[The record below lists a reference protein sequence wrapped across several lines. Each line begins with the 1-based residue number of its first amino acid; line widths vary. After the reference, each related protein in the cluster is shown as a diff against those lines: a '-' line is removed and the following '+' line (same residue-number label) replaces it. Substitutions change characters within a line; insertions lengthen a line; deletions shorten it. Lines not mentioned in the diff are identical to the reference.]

1 MKDPLWHRCRRGQT
15 FATGHWSLMFF
26 NRAVGSDSVASF
38 WLSLFSASMATL
50 FYPVFA
56 LLLLP
61 ATADLDFAKA
71 AQKLIDKIESGDRSL
86 PVLKQISPMV
96 KENLRSPPEKLKP
109 MVARDPMDALP
120 KVSDS
125 EMPKAFARFPHIDF
139 DQPVNKS
146 VLSKA
151 VADIVK
157 KEQLKDTKRLK
168 EALARLSKVYQKQVG
183 PDGFAL
189 IGKPLR
195 LNEDVQKIE
204 SSFSRTSVAGLC
216 VVAGVAFISLGLVAL
231 RTGQGANR
239 IPVVS
244 DYEDVEAVPELN
256 SLRTARSELDRT
268 AL

>member
-1 MKDPLWHRCRRGQT
+1 
-15 FATGHWSLMFF
+15 
-26 NRAVGSDSVASF
+26 
-38 WLSLFSASMATL
+38 MATL
-50 FYPVFA
+50 FYPVLA

-61 ATADLDFAKA
+61 ATADLDFGKA

-96 KENLRSPPEKLKP
+96 KENLRSPPETLKP
-109 MVARDPMDALP
+109 MTARDPLDALP

-125 EMPKAFARFPHIDF
+125 KMPKAFAKFPQIDF
-139 DQPVNKS
+139 DEPVKKS

-157 KEQLKDTKRLK
+157 KEQIKDTKRLK
-168 EALARLSKVYQKQVG
+168 AALARLSKVYEKQVG

-204 SSFSRTSVAGLC
+204 SSSSTSVAGLC
-216 VVAGVAFISLGLVAL
+216 VVAGVAFIGLGLVAL

-239 IPVVS
+239 TPVVS
-244 DYEDVEAVPELN
+244 DCEDVEAVPELD
-256 SLRTARSELDRT
+256 SLRAARNELDGT

>member
-1 MKDPLWHRCRRGQT
+1 
-15 FATGHWSLMFF
+15 
-26 NRAVGSDSVASF
+26 
-38 WLSLFSASMATL
+38 MATL
-50 FYPVFA
+50 FYPVLA

-61 ATADLDFAKA
+61 ATADLDFGKA

-109 MVARDPMDALP
+109 MAARDPMDALP

-125 EMPKAFARFPHIDF
+125 EMPKAFAKFPQIDF
-139 DQPVNKS
+139 DQPLNKS

-157 KEQLKDTKRLK
+157 KEQIKDTKRLK
-168 EALARLSKVYQKQVG
+168 AALARLSKVYEKQVG

-195 LNEDVQKIE
+195 LNEDVQKID
-204 SSFSRTSVAGLC
+204 SSFSSTSAGLC
-216 VVAGVAFISLGLVAL
+216 VVAGVAFIGLGLVAL

-239 IPVVS
+239 VPVVS
-244 DYEDVEAVPELN
+244 DCEDVEAVPELDRQFAN
-256 SLRTARSELDRT
+256 STE
-268 AL
+268 